1 MKDELLTVAE
11 VASAMKVT
19 RQHVYDLMRE
29 KQLAYVQIGLSRGR
43 RIRRS
48 ALNAFLNRGT
58 RGLGSEDGSDYNP
71 TDIQTPAYAL
81 G

>member
-1 MKDELLTVAE
+1 MEDELLTVAE
-11 VASAMKVT
+11 VAGAMKVT

-48 ALNAFLNRGT
+48 ALNAFLDRG
-58 RGLGSEDGSDYNP
+58 RKGLVAEDDSGY
-71 TDIQTPAYAL
+71 TPDHIRTPMSAL
-81 G
+81 A